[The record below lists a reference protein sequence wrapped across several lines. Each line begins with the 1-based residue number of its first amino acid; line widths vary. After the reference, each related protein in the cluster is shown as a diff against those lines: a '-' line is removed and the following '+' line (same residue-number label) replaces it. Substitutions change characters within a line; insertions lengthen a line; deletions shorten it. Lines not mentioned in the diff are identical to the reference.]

1 MFEDFMPKR
10 KVGVLLP
17 LPVIDN
23 AAYEFYRIVP
33 KDIMLVMIPIGLG
46 EFSAKDVERVFAPI
60 DSLLDK
66 LMERQI
72 DIVVQSGV
80 PLPILIG
87 LEAHDRLIA
96 HIANYTGKPATSTI
110 IGVVEAAKQLGLH
123 RVALANKWSEPM
135 NKTLG
140 DFFARAGIGI
150 AGVAAEVMSPAQFQK
165 SSTADSIDLA
175 YELGRAAFAK
185 FPDADGLYIGGGA
198 WLSQPVCEALERD
211 FGKPTISNQSAQIWN
226 ILNLVGCWEPIPG
239 HGKLLE
245 MRA

>member
-96 HIANYTGKPATSTI
+96 HMAKYTGKPATSTI
-110 IGVVEAAKQLGLH
+110 IGVVEAAKQLGLR

-135 NKTLG
+135 NKTLS

-165 SSTADSIDLA
+165 SSTSDSIELA
-175 YELGRAAFAK
+175 YELGRAAFTK

-198 WLSQPVCEALERD
+198 WLSQPVCEALERE